1 MIETNFPMSII
12 GLSLEQLK
20 NKIKDAGM
28 QPFVAGQLWDWIY
41 KKNKLTFEEMV
52 NISKQNQLK
61 LKEVIEISPFKAV
74 ELLPSGEG
82 RAIKLIITLK
92 DNKKIESVILKERD
106 YYTLCVSSQC
116 GCPVDCKFCLTGIVG
131 FTRNLE
137 VDEIIGQVLVANSLG
152 YHIGNLVFMGMG
164 EPMLNFDNV
173 FEAIDFMTSLDTMGM
188 SKRRVTVSTS
198 GFIKNIQRLIDEKRY
213 INLAFSVGHA
223 NPEKRV
229 RLMPIEK
236 KNPIMEVATK
246 LHEYQSLHNRKL
258 TLEYTLIDGMNEDDQ
273 AIRELARLAKYLDA
287 KVNLINL
294 NPHHKIPF
302 KPVSTKVLHRARV
315 FLERENV
322 PVTIRFRKGDDISAA
337 CGQLGESH
345 LAPKTAS

>member
-1 MIETNFPMSII
+1 MNMI
-12 GLSLEQLK
+12 GLSIDQLK
-20 NKIKDAGM
+20 SKIKDAGM
-28 QPFVAGQLWDWIY
+28 QPFVAGQVWDWVY
-41 KKNKLTFEEMV
+41 KKNKLTINEMV
-52 NISKQNQLK
+52 NISKQNQTK
-61 LKEVIEISPFKAV
+61 LNEIIEINPFKSV
-74 ELLPSGEG
+74 VILPSGEG
-82 RAIKLIITLK
+82 RAVKLIMTLK
-92 DNKKIESVILKERD
+92 DNKQIESVILKERD

-116 GCPVDCKFCLTGIVG
+116 GCPVDCQFCLTGIVG
-131 FTRNLE
+131 FKRNLE
-137 VDEIIGQVLVANSLG
+137 VNEIIGQVLIANSIG

-164 EPMLNFDNV
+164 EPMLNYDNV
-173 FEAIDFMTSLDTMGM
+173 FTAIDFMTSLDTLGL
-188 SKRRVTVSTS
+188 SKRKVTVSTS
-198 GFIKNIQRLIDEKRY
+198 GLIKNIQRLIEEKRY

-236 KNPIMEVATK
+236 KNPIMEVAIL

-258 TLEYTLIDGMNEDDQ
+258 TLEYTLIDAMNDDDQ
-273 AIRELARLAKYLDA
+273 AIKELARLAKYLDA

-302 KPVSTKVLHRARV
+302 KPVSTKVLHKARV
-315 FLERENV
+315 LLEREKI

-345 LAPKTAS
+345 LMKNDLT